1 MSHSSATSLS
11 DIWLADF
18 CLNSFT
24 ISQKS
29 LGLSD
34 SKEAIFWSKNSLKV
48 LFFVFTN
55 YFLKAVFIT
64 KNVLRKMGSEG
75 NFEVSFPKCSSSFLS
90 LKQDLSNHL
99 FFFFWEFLD
108 FWCSL
113 RNTKLQ
119 KVMIR
124 RSPIHLDVLC
134 AVRRIWVEPL

>member
-1 MSHSSATSLS
+1 
-11 DIWLADF
+11 
-18 CLNSFT
+18 
-24 ISQKS
+24 
-29 LGLSD
+29 
-34 SKEAIFWSKNSLKV
+34 
-48 LFFVFTN
+48 
-55 YFLKAVFIT
+55 
-64 KNVLRKMGSEG
+64 MGSEG

-113 RNTKLQ
+113 CNTKLQ

-134 AVRRIWVEPL
+134 AIRRI